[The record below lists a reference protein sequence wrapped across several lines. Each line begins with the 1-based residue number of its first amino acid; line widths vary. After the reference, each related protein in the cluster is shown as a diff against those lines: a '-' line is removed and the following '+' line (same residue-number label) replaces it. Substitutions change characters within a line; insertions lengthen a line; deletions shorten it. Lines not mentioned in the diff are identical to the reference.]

1 MQSVCRMDFSRKK
14 AMKQKIDTLF
24 TNGRIYSLES
34 EGVSYEALGVDG
46 GVIVYIGNTA
56 NAEDRFDPRERIDLK
71 GRTVLPGMGDS
82 HVHFYATCQALTT
95 VDLLGCK
102 TKAEAIE
109 RLRMRAKET
118 PEGTWIKGSNFDQSK
133 WADTDDKLPTRQD
146 LDLASTRHPI
156 VIKRICLHAAVGNTL
171 AVRKAGIP
179 DGYVF
184 GTGGLVEL
192 ETDGAPNGVFREQAS
207 KLFDDV
213 IPDPLLDPTN
223 RKVLMK
229 RVFDQISS
237 YGVTMMH
244 TYAAK
249 IWNFAESVEIYEE
262 LDKEGLLPARMS
274 ICLDEPFEPQIL
286 SETERKDPFR
296 KVQYGSYKIF
306 VDGSLGARSAA
317 LFEPYNDAPE
327 TKGLFV
333 IEQSDLNEKTYKAYR
348 KGLQPAIHCIGDA
361 GTDAVLQAIE
371 YTLERCKA
379 RGMSQEELA
388 SLPPFRLIHAQL
400 LNDDVIRRMRGLPLI
415 FDLQPVSMCT
425 DMHWMEQRVG
435 KERSKYAH
443 MIATLLN
450 MGFILTG
457 SSDAPVESISPWP
470 GIYAAATR
478 QDLDGTPEG
487 GWNPKEK
494 ISLYEAV
501 CMFSK
506 NIPYAICQE
515 DLTGT
520 LTCGKF
526 ADMIVIDRDVF
537 ERPVEDVLN
546 VKVLKTYLAG
556 IEVYSA

>member
-1 MQSVCRMDFSRKK
+1 
-14 AMKQKIDTLF
+14 MKQTIDTLF

-34 EGVSYEALGVDG
+34 EGAFYEALGVDG
-46 GVIVYIGNTA
+46 GIIVYTGSA
-56 NAEDRFDPRERIDLK
+56 AEAESRFAPQKRIDLR
-71 GRTVLPGMGDS
+71 GRTMLPGMGDS

-102 TKAEAIE
+102 TKAEAVE
-109 RLRMRAKET
+109 RLRKRAEET

-133 WADTDDKLPTRQD
+133 WTDTDDQLPTRQD

-171 AVRKAGIP
+171 AVHTAGIP
-179 DGYVF
+179 KGYVF

-192 ETDGAPNGVFREQAS
+192 EEDGTPNGVFREQAS

-213 IPDPLLDPTN
+213 IPDPLLDPDN
-223 RKVLMK
+223 RRILMK
-229 RVFDQISS
+229 KVFDQISS

-249 IWNFAESVEIYEE
+249 IWNFAESTQIYEE

-274 ICLDEPFEPQIL
+274 ICLDEPFEPQTL
-286 SETERKDPFR
+286 TEAERKDPFR
-296 KVQYGSYKIF
+296 KVQYGSFKIF

-317 LFEPYNDAPE
+317 LFEPYTDAPD

-333 IEQSDLNEKTYKAYR
+333 IEQSDLNEKTYRAYQ

-371 YTLERCKA
+371 YTLDRCRA
-379 RGMSQEELA
+379 EGTIQTELNQN
-388 SLPPFRLIHAQL
+388 PPFRLIHAQL
-400 LNDDVIRRMRGLPLI
+400 LNDDVINRMKGLPLI

-435 KERSKYAH
+435 KERAKYAH
-443 MIATLLN
+443 RIATLRD

-487 GWNPKEK
+487 GWNPEEK

-537 ERPVEDVLN
+537 ERPVEDVLH

-556 IEVYSA
+556 QEVYSA

>member
-1 MQSVCRMDFSRKK
+1 
-14 AMKQKIDTLF
+14 MKQTIDTLF

-34 EGVSYEALGVDG
+34 EGAFYEALGVDG
-46 GVIVYIGNTA
+46 GIIVYTGSA
-56 NAEDRFDPRERIDLK
+56 AEAEDRFAPQKRIDLQ
-71 GRTVLPGMGDS
+71 GRTMLPGMGDS

-102 TKAEAIE
+102 TKAEAVE
-109 RLRMRAKET
+109 RLRKRAEET

-133 WADTDDKLPTRQD
+133 WTDTDDQLPTRQD

-171 AVRKAGIP
+171 AVHTAGIP
-179 DGYVF
+179 KGYAF

-192 ETDGAPNGVFREQAS
+192 EEDGTPNGVFREQAS

-213 IPDPLLDPTN
+213 IPDPLLDPDN
-223 RKVLMK
+223 RRILMK
-229 RVFDQISS
+229 KVFDQISS

-249 IWNFAESVEIYEE
+249 IWNFAESTQIYEE
-262 LDKEGLLPARMS
+262 LDEEGLLPARMS
-274 ICLDEPFEPQIL
+274 ICLDEPFEPQTL
-286 SETERKDPFR
+286 TEAERKDPFR
-296 KVQYGSYKIF
+296 KVQYGSFKIF

-317 LFEPYNDAPE
+317 LFEPYTDAPD

-333 IEQSDLNEKTYKAYR
+333 IEQSDLNEKTYRAYQ

-371 YTLERCKA
+371 YTLNRCRA
-379 RGMSQEELA
+379 EGTIQTELNQN
-388 SLPPFRLIHAQL
+388 PPFRLIHAQL
-400 LNDDVIRRMRGLPLI
+400 LNEDVINRMKGLPLI

-435 KERSKYAH
+435 KERAKYAH
-443 MIATLLN
+443 RIATLRD

-478 QDLDGTPEG
+478 QDLDGRPEG
-487 GWNPKEK
+487 GWNPEEK

-537 ERPVEDVLN
+537 ERPVEDVLH

-556 IEVYSA
+556 QEVYSV

>member
-1 MQSVCRMDFSRKK
+1 
-14 AMKQKIDTLF
+14 MKQTIDTLF

-34 EGVSYEALGVDG
+34 EGAFYEALGVDG
-46 GVIVYIGNTA
+46 GIIVYTGSA
-56 NAEDRFDPRERIDLK
+56 AEAEDRFAPQKRIDLQ
-71 GRTVLPGMGDS
+71 GRTMLPGMGDS

-102 TKAEAIE
+102 TKAEAVE
-109 RLRMRAKET
+109 RLRKRAEET

-133 WADTDDKLPTRQD
+133 WTDTDDQLPTRQD

-171 AVRKAGIP
+171 AVHTAGIP
-179 DGYVF
+179 KGYVF

-192 ETDGAPNGVFREQAS
+192 EEDGTPNGVFREQAS

-213 IPDPLLDPTN
+213 IPDPLLDPDN
-223 RKVLMK
+223 RRILMK
-229 RVFDQISS
+229 KVFDQISS

-249 IWNFAESVEIYEE
+249 IWNFAESTQIYEE
-262 LDKEGLLPARMS
+262 LDEEGLLPARMS
-274 ICLDEPFEPQIL
+274 ICLDEPFEPQTL
-286 SETERKDPFR
+286 TEAERKDPFR
-296 KVQYGSYKIF
+296 KVQYGSFKIF

-317 LFEPYNDAPE
+317 LFEPYTDAPD

-333 IEQSDLNEKTYKAYR
+333 IEQSDLNEKTYRAYQ

-371 YTLERCKA
+371 YTLNRCRA
-379 RGMSQEELA
+379 EGTIQTELNQN
-388 SLPPFRLIHAQL
+388 PPFRLIHAQL
-400 LNDDVIRRMRGLPLI
+400 LNEDVINRMKGLPLI

-435 KERSKYAH
+435 KERAKYAH
-443 MIATLLN
+443 RIATLRD

-478 QDLDGTPEG
+478 QDLDGRPEG
-487 GWNPKEK
+487 GWNPEEK

-537 ERPVEDVLN
+537 ERPVEDVLH

-556 IEVYSA
+556 QEVYSA

>member
-1 MQSVCRMDFSRKK
+1 
-14 AMKQKIDTLF
+14 MKQTIDTLF

-34 EGVSYEALGVDG
+34 EGAFYEALGVDG
-46 GVIVYIGNTA
+46 GIIVYTGSA
-56 NAEDRFDPRERIDLK
+56 AEAEDRFAPQKRIDLQ
-71 GRTVLPGMGDS
+71 GRTMLPGMGDS

-102 TKAEAIE
+102 TKAEAVE
-109 RLRMRAKET
+109 RLRKRAEET

-133 WADTDDKLPTRQD
+133 WTDTDDQLPTRQD

-171 AVRKAGIP
+171 AVHTAGIP
-179 DGYVF
+179 KGYAF
-184 GTGGLVEL
+184 GTGGVVEL
-192 ETDGAPNGVFREQAS
+192 EEDGTPNGVFREQAS

-213 IPDPLLDPTN
+213 IPDPLLDPDN
-223 RKVLMK
+223 RRILMK
-229 RVFDQISS
+229 KVFDQISS

-249 IWNFAESVEIYEE
+249 IWNFAESTQIYEE
-262 LDKEGLLPARMS
+262 LDEEGLLPARMS
-274 ICLDEPFEPQIL
+274 ICLDEPFEPQTL
-286 SETERKDPFR
+286 TEAERKDPFR
-296 KVQYGSYKIF
+296 KVQYGSFKIF

-317 LFEPYNDAPE
+317 LFEPYTDAPD

-333 IEQSDLNEKTYKAYR
+333 IEQSDLNEKTYRAYQ

-371 YTLERCKA
+371 YTLNRCRA
-379 RGMSQEELA
+379 EGTIQTELNQN
-388 SLPPFRLIHAQL
+388 PPFRLIHAQL
-400 LNDDVIRRMRGLPLI
+400 LNEDVINRMKGLPLI

-435 KERSKYAH
+435 KERAKYAH
-443 MIATLLN
+443 RIATLRD

-478 QDLDGTPEG
+478 QDLDGRPEG
-487 GWNPKEK
+487 GWNPEEK

-537 ERPVEDVLN
+537 ERPVEDVLH

-556 IEVYSA
+556 QEVYSV

>member
-1 MQSVCRMDFSRKK
+1 
-14 AMKQKIDTLF
+14 MKQKIDTLF
-24 TNGRIYSLES
+24 VNGRIYTLES
-34 EGVSYEALGVDG
+34 EGACCEALGVDG
-46 GVIVYIGNTA
+46 GIIVFTGPA
-56 NAEDRFDPRERIDLK
+56 SEAADLFDPRHQIDLM
-71 GRTVLPGMGDS
+71 GQTMLPGMGDS

-109 RLRMRAKET
+109 RLRKRAEET

-133 WADTDDKLPTRQD
+133 WADADDRLPTRQD
-146 LDLASTRHPI
+146 LDRASTRHPI

-171 AVRKAGIP
+171 AVHTAGIP
-179 DGYVF
+179 KGYVF

-192 ETDGAPNGVFREQAS
+192 ETDGTPNGVFREQAS

-213 IPDPLLDPTN
+213 IPDPLLDPAN
-223 RKVLMK
+223 RRILMK
-229 RVFDQISS
+229 KVFDQTSS

-249 IWNFAESVEIYEE
+249 IWNFAESTGIYEE

-274 ICLDEPFEPQIL
+274 VCLDEMFEPEIL
-286 SETERKDPFR
+286 TEQERKDPFR

-317 LFEPYNDAPE
+317 LFEPYVDAPD

-333 IEQSDLNEKTYKAYR
+333 IEQKDLNEKTYLAYR
-348 KGLQPAIHCIGDA
+348 RGLQPAIHCIGDA

-371 YTLERCKA
+371 YTLERC
-379 RGMSQEELA
+379 REEGMSQADLEA
-388 SLPPFRLIHAQL
+388 KPPFRLIHAQL
-400 LNDDVIRRMRGLPLI
+400 LSDDVLKRMEGLPLV

-435 KERSKYAH
+435 KERAKYGH
-443 MIATLLN
+443 MIATLLG

-478 QDLDGTPEG
+478 QDLDGTPAG
-487 GWNPKEK
+487 GWNPKER
-494 ISLYEAV
+494 ISLYDAV

-506 NIPYAICQE
+506 NIPYALCQE
-515 DLTGT
+515 DVTGT
-520 LTCGKF
+520 LERGKF
-526 ADMIVIDRDVF
+526 ADMIVIDRDIF
-537 ERPVEDVLN
+537 RRPAEDVLN
-546 VKVLKTYLAG
+546 VQVLKTYLAG
-556 IEVYSA
+556 QEVYSA

>member
-1 MQSVCRMDFSRKK
+1 
-14 AMKQKIDTLF
+14 MKQTIDTLF

-34 EGVSYEALGVDG
+34 EGAFYEALGVDG
-46 GVIVYIGNTA
+46 GIIVYTGSA
-56 NAEDRFDPRERIDLK
+56 AEAEDRFAPQKRIDLQ
-71 GRTVLPGMGDS
+71 GRTMLPGMGDS

-102 TKAEAIE
+102 TKAEAVE
-109 RLRMRAKET
+109 RLRKRAEET

-133 WADTDDKLPTRQD
+133 WTDTDDQLPTRQD

-171 AVRKAGIP
+171 AVHTAGIP
-179 DGYVF
+179 KGYAF

-192 ETDGAPNGVFREQAS
+192 EEDGTPNGVFREQAS

-213 IPDPLLDPTN
+213 IPDPLLDPDN
-223 RKVLMK
+223 RRILMK
-229 RVFDQISS
+229 KVFDQISS

-249 IWNFAESVEIYEE
+249 IWNFAESTQIYEE
-262 LDKEGLLPARMS
+262 LDEEGLLPARMS
-274 ICLDEPFEPQIL
+274 ICLDEPFEPQTL
-286 SETERKDPFR
+286 TEAERKDPFR
-296 KVQYGSYKIF
+296 KVQYGSFKIF

-317 LFEPYNDAPE
+317 LFEPYTDAPD

-333 IEQSDLNEKTYKAYR
+333 IEQSDLNEKTYRAYQ

-371 YTLERCKA
+371 YTLNRCRA
-379 RGMSQEELA
+379 EGTIQTELNQN
-388 SLPPFRLIHAQL
+388 PPFRLIHAQL
-400 LNDDVIRRMRGLPLI
+400 LNEDVINRMKGLPLI

-435 KERSKYAH
+435 KERAKYAH
-443 MIATLLN
+443 RIATLRD

-478 QDLDGTPEG
+478 QDLDGRPEG
-487 GWNPKEK
+487 GWNPEEK

-537 ERPVEDVLN
+537 ERPVEDVLH

-556 IEVYSA
+556 QEVYSA

>member
-1 MQSVCRMDFSRKK
+1 
-14 AMKQKIDTLF
+14 MKRKIDTLF
-24 TNGRIYSLES
+24 VNGRIYTLEA
-34 EGVSYEALGVDG
+34 EGICCEALGVDAG
-46 GVIVYIGNTA
+46 IIVYTGT
-56 NAEDRFDPRERIDLK
+56 NAEAESLFEPAERIDLE
-71 GRTVLPGMGDS
+71 GRTMLPGMGDS

-102 TKAEAIE
+102 TKAEAIS
-109 RLRMRAKET
+109 RLRRRAEET

-133 WADTDDKLPTRQD
+133 WADSDDRLPTRQD

-156 VIKRICLHAAVGNTL
+156 VIKRVCLHAAVGNTL
-171 AVRKAGIP
+171 AVEQTGIP
-179 DGYVF
+179 AGYVF

-192 ETDGAPNGVFREQAS
+192 EEDGTPNGVFREQAS

-213 IPDPLLDPTN
+213 IPDPLLDPAN
-223 RKVLMK
+223 RRILMK
-229 RVFDQISS
+229 KVFDQVSS

-244 TYAAK
+244 TFAAK
-249 IWNFAESVEIYEE
+249 IWNFSESTRIYEE
-262 LDKEGLLPARMS
+262 LDNEGLLPARMS
-274 ICLDEPFEPQIL
+274 ICLDEPFEPQSL
-286 SETERKDPFR
+286 SEEQRRDPCR
-296 KVQYGSYKIF
+296 KVQYGSFKIF

-317 LFEPYNDAPE
+317 LFEPYDDAPD

-333 IEQSDLNEKTYKAYR
+333 IEQPDLNEKTYQAYR

-371 YTLERCKA
+371 YTLARCRKD
-379 RGMSQEELA
+379 GMTQDAMDL
-388 SLPPFRLIHAQL
+388 LPPFRLIHAQL
-400 LNDDVIRRMRGLPLI
+400 LNDDVIRRMKGLPLI

-435 KERSKYAH
+435 KERAKYGH
-443 MIATLLN
+443 MIATLLE

-478 QDLDGTPEG
+478 QDLDGTPKG
-487 GWNPKEK
+487 GWNPQEK
-494 ISLYEAV
+494 ISLYDAV

-526 ADMIVIDRDVF
+526 ADMIVIDRDLF
-537 ERPVEDVLN
+537 QRPAEDVLN
-546 VKVLKTYLAG
+546 VQVLKTYLAG
-556 IEVYSA
+556 QEVYSA

>member
-1 MQSVCRMDFSRKK
+1 
-14 AMKQKIDTLF
+14 MKQTIDTLF

-34 EGVSYEALGVDG
+34 EGAFYEALGVDG
-46 GVIVYIGNTA
+46 GIIVYTGSA
-56 NAEDRFDPRERIDLK
+56 AEAEDRFAPQKRIDLQ
-71 GRTVLPGMGDS
+71 GRTMLPGMGDS

-102 TKAEAIE
+102 TKAEAVE
-109 RLRMRAKET
+109 RLRKRAEET

-133 WADTDDKLPTRQD
+133 WTDTDDQLPTRQD

-171 AVRKAGIP
+171 AVHTAGIP
-179 DGYVF
+179 KGYVF

-192 ETDGAPNGVFREQAS
+192 EEDGTPNGVFREQAS

-213 IPDPLLDPTN
+213 IPDPLLDPDN
-223 RKVLMK
+223 RRILMK
-229 RVFDQISS
+229 KVFDQISS

-249 IWNFAESVEIYEE
+249 IWNFAESTQIYEE
-262 LDKEGLLPARMS
+262 LDEEGLLPARMS
-274 ICLDEPFEPQIL
+274 ICLDEPFEPQTL
-286 SETERKDPFR
+286 TEAERKDPFR
-296 KVQYGSYKIF
+296 KVQYGSFKIF

-317 LFEPYNDAPE
+317 LFEPYTDAPD

-333 IEQSDLNEKTYKAYR
+333 IEQSDLNEKTYRAYQ

-371 YTLERCKA
+371 YTLNRCRA
-379 RGMSQEELA
+379 EGTIQTELNQN
-388 SLPPFRLIHAQL
+388 PPFRLIHAQL
-400 LNDDVIRRMRGLPLI
+400 LNEDVINRMKGLPLI

-435 KERSKYAH
+435 KERAKYAH
-443 MIATLLN
+443 RIATLRD

-478 QDLDGTPEG
+478 QDLDGRPEG
-487 GWNPKEK
+487 GWNPEEK

-537 ERPVEDVLN
+537 ERPVEDVLH

-556 IEVYSA
+556 QEVYSV

>member
-1 MQSVCRMDFSRKK
+1 
-14 AMKQKIDTLF
+14 MKQTIDTLF

-34 EGVSYEALGVDG
+34 EGAFYEALGVDG
-46 GVIVYIGNTA
+46 GIIVYTGSA
-56 NAEDRFDPRERIDLK
+56 AEAEDRFAPQKRIDLQ
-71 GRTVLPGMGDS
+71 GRTMLPGMGDS

-102 TKAEAIE
+102 TKAEAVE
-109 RLRMRAKET
+109 RLRKRAEET

-133 WADTDDKLPTRQD
+133 WTDTDDQLPTRQD

-171 AVRKAGIP
+171 AVHTAGIP
-179 DGYVF
+179 KGYAF

-192 ETDGAPNGVFREQAS
+192 EEDGTPNGVFREQAS

-213 IPDPLLDPTN
+213 IPDPLLDPDN
-223 RKVLMK
+223 RRILMK
-229 RVFDQISS
+229 KVFDQISS

-249 IWNFAESVEIYEE
+249 IWNFAESTQIYEE
-262 LDKEGLLPARMS
+262 LDEEGLLPARMS
-274 ICLDEPFEPQIL
+274 ICLDEPFEPQTL
-286 SETERKDPFR
+286 TEAERKDPFR
-296 KVQYGSYKIF
+296 KVQYGSFKIF

-317 LFEPYNDAPE
+317 LFEPYTDALD

-333 IEQSDLNEKTYKAYR
+333 IEQSDLNEKTYRAYQ

-371 YTLERCKA
+371 YTLNRCRA
-379 RGMSQEELA
+379 EGTIQTELNQN
-388 SLPPFRLIHAQL
+388 PPFRLIHAQL
-400 LNDDVIRRMRGLPLI
+400 LNEDVINRMKGLPLI

-435 KERSKYAH
+435 KERAKYAH
-443 MIATLLN
+443 RIATLRD

-478 QDLDGTPEG
+478 QDLDGRPEG
-487 GWNPKEK
+487 GWNPEEK

-537 ERPVEDVLN
+537 ERPVEDVLH

-556 IEVYSA
+556 QEVYSV

>member
-1 MQSVCRMDFSRKK
+1 
-14 AMKQKIDTLF
+14 MKRKIDTLF
-24 TNGRIYSLES
+24 VNGRIYSLEA
-34 EGVSYEALGVDG
+34 EGVCYESLGIDAG
-46 GVIVYIGNTA
+46 IIVYTGT
-56 NAEDRFDPRERIDLK
+56 NAEAESLFEAGERIDLQ
-71 GRTVLPGMGDS
+71 GRTMLPGMGDS

-102 TKAEAIE
+102 TKAEAIS
-109 RLRMRAKET
+109 RLRRRAEET

-133 WADTDDKLPTRQD
+133 WADSDDRLPTRQD
-146 LDLASTRHPI
+146 LDMASTRHPI
-156 VIKRICLHAAVGNTL
+156 VIKRVCLHAAVGNTL
-171 AVRKAGIP
+171 AVEQTGIP
-179 DGYVF
+179 AGYVF

-192 ETDGAPNGVFREQAS
+192 EEDGTPNGVFREQAS

-213 IPDPLLDPTN
+213 IPDPLLDPGN
-223 RKVLMK
+223 RRILMK
-229 RVFDQISS
+229 KVFDQVSS

-244 TYAAK
+244 TFAAK
-249 IWNFAESVEIYEE
+249 IWNFSESTKIYEE
-262 LDKEGLLPARMS
+262 LDSEGLLPVRMS
-274 ICLDEPFEPQIL
+274 VCLDEPFEPQVL
-286 SETERKDPFR
+286 TEEQRRDPNR
-296 KVQYGSYKIF
+296 KVQYGSFKIF

-317 LFEPYNDAPE
+317 LFEPYDDAPD

-333 IEQSDLNEKTYKAYR
+333 IEQPDLNEKTYQAYR

-371 YTLERCKA
+371 YTLARCRA
-379 RGMSQEELA
+379 DGMTQDELNQ
-388 SLPPFRLIHAQL
+388 LPPFRLIHAQL
-400 LNDDVIRRMRGLPLI
+400 LNDDVIRRMKGLPLI

-435 KERSKYAH
+435 KDRAKYGH
-443 MIATLLN
+443 MIATLFD

-487 GWNPKEK
+487 GWNPQEK
-494 ISLYEAV
+494 IPLYEAV

-506 NIPYAICQE
+506 NIPFAICQE

-520 LTCGKF
+520 LTLGKF
-526 ADMIVIDRDVF
+526 ADMIVIDRDLF
-537 ERPVEDVLN
+537 QRPAEDVLN

-556 IEVYSA
+556 QEVYSA